1 MNSIFASAKVMQ
13 PIAPLS
19 QPETSMVA
27 KLPRHQR
34 LTLTPAQREELQHLS
49 IHMGISLQQAYVRLR
64 SGAITL
70 STK

>member
-1 MNSIFASAKVMQ
+1 MN
-13 PIAPLS
+13 
-19 QPETSMVA
+19 TT
-27 KLPRHQR
+27 LPRRQR
-34 LTLTPAQREELQHLS
+34 LTLTQDQREELQHLS

>member
-1 MNSIFASAKVMQ
+1 MN
-13 PIAPLS
+13 
-19 QPETSMVA
+19 TT
-27 KLPRHQR
+27 LPRRQR
-34 LTLTPAQREELQHLS
+34 LTLTQAQREELQHLS